1 MTQKERELVILLGAL
16 VLFMFVPGVDVLL
29 KAAIIFVCL
38 AGWAF
43 SLYSKEAIAS
53 RKWDEL
59 RTRRRSL
66 KGKQPPTPPPAPAAS
81 IPAATI
87 PMVTWNKISRM
98 VDPKTADRL
107 IDGVLKRHPDRSIAW
122 AAAKVLWDLERDKAV

>member
-1 MTQKERELVILLGAL
+1 MTQKEHELVFILLCAVG
-16 VLFMFVPGVDVLL
+16 LFVAVPGVAVPL
-29 KAAIIFVCL
+29 KVVIVFVCL
-38 AGWAF
+38 AWWAF
-43 SLYSKEAIAS
+43 SLYSKQAIAS
-53 RKWDEL
+53 RKSDEL
-59 RTRRRSL
+59 RTRRQSL
-66 KGKQPPTPPPAPAAS
+66 KGKHPPPSAAS

-87 PMVTWNKISRM
+87 PMVTWNKINRM